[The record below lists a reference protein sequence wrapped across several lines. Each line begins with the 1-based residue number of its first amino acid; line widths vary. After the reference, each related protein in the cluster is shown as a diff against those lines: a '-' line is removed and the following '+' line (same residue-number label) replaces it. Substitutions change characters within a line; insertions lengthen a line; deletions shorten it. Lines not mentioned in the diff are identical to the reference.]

1 MTKPGIAKGS
11 GIGKAPTAT
20 GRKALGQRSASSAN
34 QILPKGNAQ
43 QRGVTAV
50 VAKKEGTTAANKRSS
65 VLAKPPAMLS
75 RASTLTSAT
84 APVMDMP
91 KMNIFGSVPSQVR
104 MKRRKEFYPAVRTQ
118 SKCMHVS
125 LHPPLH
131 SCPRAFFTHSA
142 TQHQLTKVATTAT
155 ENLQVLY
162 DERWQDKQERGLSSC
177 VNFLL
182 GNSPADESTT
192 NNAGKSDP
200 RACSAYRQLATRR
213 TDVIMRGKFASLLQE
228 PSLRCILAAVERE
241 VKEGRLSIRPDRDCT
256 SDLGLR
262 DGLLLRLLSFEGAWL
277 RPALEAVFAQ
287 AIPRSHAS
295 DRLLPHRV

>member
-104 MKRRKEFYPAVRTQ
+104 M
-118 SKCMHVS
+118 
-125 LHPPLH
+125 
-131 SCPRAFFTHSA
+131 
-142 TQHQLTKVATTAT
+142 
-155 ENLQVLY
+155 
-162 DERWQDKQERGLSSC
+162 ERGGS
-177 VNFLL
+177 NFIRLH
-182 GNSPADESTT
+182 THII
-192 NNAGKSDP
+192 
-200 RACSAYRQLATRR
+200 RVCAYPFIHPL
-213 TDVIMRGKFASLLQE
+213 IH
-228 PSLRCILAAVERE
+228 PSIL
-241 VKEGRLSIRPDRDCT
+241 RLST
-256 SDLGLR
+256 N
-262 DGLLLRLLSFEGAWL
+262 
-277 RPALEAVFAQ
+277 
-287 AIPRSHAS
+287 
-295 DRLLPHRV
+295 